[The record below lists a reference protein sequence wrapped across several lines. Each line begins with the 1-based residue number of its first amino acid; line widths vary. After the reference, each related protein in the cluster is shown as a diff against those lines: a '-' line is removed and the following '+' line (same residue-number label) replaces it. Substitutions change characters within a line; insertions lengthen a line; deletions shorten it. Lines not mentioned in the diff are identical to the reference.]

1 MAEMN
6 FLDRVSVHTDGML
19 ARVTL
24 DRADKHNGLDREM
37 MKALVDAARWLKR
50 QKDIRAVILHGAGES
65 FCAGLDFPAMTRRP
79 LRLLGDFF
87 KFGIRDTNLFQKV
100 CWCWR
105 DLPMPVLAAIH
116 GRCYG
121 GGLQI
126 ALAADFRFSTP
137 ECEFSIMEIKWGLV
151 PDMTG
156 SVTLRELARI
166 DVIKELAMTG
176 RVIDGDTAQKLGL
189 VSHVAEDPMTAAEQ
203 LAEELLARSPDAVSA
218 CKRLFQDAW
227 AATPGQAFDLESRL
241 QFRLLTSANQREAM
255 KANFAKR
262 PPDFRPR
269 KR

>member
-1 MAEMN
+1 MADMR
-6 FLDRVSVHTDGML
+6 FLDRVSVTTEDKL

-24 DRADKHNGLDREM
+24 DRAGKHNGLDRDM
-37 MKALVDAARWLKR
+37 MKALVQTAHWLRR
-50 QKDIRAVILHGAGES
+50 QKDLRAVVVHGAGES

-87 KFGIRDTNLFQKV
+87 KFGVRDTNLFQKV

-105 DLPMPVLAAIH
+105 ELPMPVLAVLH

-137 ECEFSIMEIKWGLV
+137 DCEFSIMEIKWGLV

-166 DVIKELAMTG
+166 DAVKELAMTG
-176 RVIDGDTAQKLGL
+176 RVFSGSQALQLGL
-189 VSHVAEDPMTAAEQ
+189 VSHVMDDPMAGAEQ
-203 LAEELLARSPDAVSA
+203 LAGELLGRSPDAVSA

-227 AATPGQAFDLESRL
+227 AATPQQAFDLESRL
-241 QFRLLTSANQREAM
+241 QFRLLTGANQREAM
-255 KANFAKR
+255 KANFDKR